1 MSKRQLVSLGAA
13 SEADVSL
20 IDPNFATENNRV
32 VFPFEKTISD
42 YQTKNET
49 CKQRTTNRGV
59 KFLFSF
65 LVTVIMYTEF
75 SWTRFGYGPQNGGQ
89 SDRLCLCIF

>member
-32 VFPFEKTISD
+32 VFHLK
-42 YQTKNET
+42 K
-49 CKQRTTNRGV
+49 
-59 KFLFSF
+59 L
-65 LVTVIMYTEF
+65 
-75 SWTRFGYGPQNGGQ
+75 
-89 SDRLCLCIF
+89 